1 VVDLLALSAGSPF
14 PGRSL
19 AGYWHSEP
27 GKEPQ
32 GITTPAL
39 SEEINASEF
48 QPARGSGRGPM
59 RFRMSLV
66 ARSHHFLRDG
76 MGSEA
81 LYDLRRDP
89 FERVNLVGSPDDN
102 QAVGVFRKMLLEV
115 LTENPGSAEV
125 ETAYLKAY
133 TQGLKAKITESSTR
147 QVTAGRTTLNG
158 TVPINAA
165 VLTWRPDVP
174 PENWK

>member
-1 VVDLLALSAGSPF
+1 MPATVVDLLALSAGSPF

-19 AGYWHSEP
+19 AAYWHSAP
-27 GKEPQ
+27 GKVPQ

-39 SEEINASEF
+39 SEEISASEF
-48 QPARGSGRGPM
+48 QPVRGSGRRPM

-66 ARSHHFLRDG
+66 ARSHHYLRDS
-76 MGSEA
+76 MGTEA

-102 QAVGVFRKMLLEV
+102 QAVGIFRKMLLEV

-125 ETAYLKAY
+125 ETAYLKTY
-133 TQGLKAKITESSTR
+133 KEGLRALILDSSLPRIAT
-147 QVTAGRTTLNG
+147 GY
-158 TVPINAA
+158 
-165 VLTWRPDVP
+165 
-174 PENWK
+174 